1 MDTEPV
7 KYLVGRLRQALAE
20 DPRTNLLDVQI
31 TIRAGK
37 AFLMGQVESAELR
50 SAAED
55 VAREQ
60 LPSDLLL
67 VNELWITTYG
77 QPPEQETVS

>member
-1 MDTEPV
+1 MDNEPT

-50 SAAED
+50 SAAEA

-60 LPSDLLL
+60 LPPELTV

-77 QPPEQETVS
+77 VLAESETVP

>member
-1 MDTEPV
+1 MDNEPT

-50 SAAED
+50 SAAEA

-60 LPSDLLL
+60 LPPGLAV

-77 QPPEQETVS
+77 VLAESETVP

>member
-1 MDTEPV
+1 MDNEPT

-37 AFLMGQVESAELR
+37 AFLLGQVESAELR
-50 SAAED
+50 SAAEA

-60 LPSDLLL
+60 LPPGLTV

-77 QPPEQETVS
+77 APTETETVP

>member
-20 DPRTNLLDVQI
+20 DPRTNVLDVQI

-37 AFLMGQVESAELR
+37 AFLMGQVDSQELR
-50 SAAED
+50 DAVEVVS
-55 VAREQ
+55 REM
-60 LPSDLLL
+60 LPADLE
-67 VNELWITTYG
+67 VINELWIATYG
-77 QPPEQETVS
+77 LPQDMENVP